1 MKILDGANMDI
12 DLVSEDKTSWKQMK
26 CPWNEA
32 ENVNI
37 HKCAVKNI

>member
-1 MKILDGANMDI
+1 MEIKTLDGANMDI

-32 ENVNI
+32 E
-37 HKCAVKNI
+37 